1 MNALLITFLSISIY
15 YLGEIYNTQLR
26 IKTSYRKA
34 FIVHSFI
41 YKRNFNLYKIKNIKL
56 TRFLVSTILE
66 YNVYLVIISIIK
78 EHHDKN
84 NNGLSSY
91 KDIECLLKDEF
102 IIDIYNNSA
111 INVLVHK

>member
-1 MNALLITFLSISIY
+1 M
-15 YLGEIYNTQLR
+15 
-26 IKTSYRKA
+26 
-34 FIVHSFI
+34 HSFI

-84 NNGLSSY
+84 NNGFSSY
-91 KDIECLLKDEF
+91 KDIECLLKDKF
-102 IIDIYNNSA
+102 LNNIYNRAA
-111 INVLVHK
+111 IDVLMNKWD